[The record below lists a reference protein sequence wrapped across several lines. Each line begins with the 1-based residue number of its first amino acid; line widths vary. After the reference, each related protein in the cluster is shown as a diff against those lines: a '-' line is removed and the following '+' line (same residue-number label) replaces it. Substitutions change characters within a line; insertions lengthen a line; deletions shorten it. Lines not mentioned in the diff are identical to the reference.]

1 MFSTA
6 PILSR
11 HQPATAM
18 EVVANE
24 LDMERELESDLAA
37 EPEERAILRRRCS
50 SRSSSKGSKG
60 SKGKAAQR
68 LSSFEQ
74 ECESLEEAAWAK
86 FDEKHPDFFQVLD
99 FAKDGG
105 FSEVHE
111 LWDSTRYLRA
121 ALALMMLLANVGTIL
136 INDGGYLVHA
146 THLADEQQEDTLG
159 IHPVDD
165 NVRAIQNDYM
175 ISGFL
180 VDEGFVALA
189 TLTGCDGRIH
199 SPRIALICA
208 IELLLLALLV
218 AKAVTLFVYSF
229 IADLE
234 RARWTNACKF
244 WWEVLPEL
252 TSFSAMRLL
261 HCATPSVVLADVF
274 SFAAYA
280 GPRAELDGYA
290 TGFRLWLVFTLKKL
304 MCLVIGIDAF
314 LFKVRVAY
322 SDIHKDELGPWSFLS
337 LTMFIVQ
344 ILGIVQLSM
353 FVRDRIFLFI
363 FGGEDSIMQPAERAL
378 KSIWQAMV
386 VRKVCQLF
394 EWHKATAI
402 LITFDED
409 DFQKLVLNE
418 NGDIHESLMSTS
430 VGSWDPLAE
439 SAVFASESLLSRIS
453 EDDKEEHTV

>member
-1 MFSTA
+1 
-6 PILSR
+6 
-11 HQPATAM
+11 M
-18 EVVANE
+18 EVAANNE
-24 LDMERELESDLAA
+24 MDIELESCVGPTVA
-37 EPEERAILRRRCS
+37 ETRESLPDERAFQVRR
-50 SRSSSKGSKG
+50 RSSSKGSKG
-60 SKGKAAQR
+60 SKGSKVKPEDR
-68 LSSFEQ
+68 RNSSFEQ

-86 FDEKHPDFFQVLD
+86 FDDSLPDFFQVLE

-111 LWDSTRYLRA
+111 LWDSSRYLRA
-121 ALALMMLLANVGTIL
+121 VLALMMLMANVGTIV

-165 NVRAIQNDYM
+165 HVRAIQNDYM

-180 VDEGFVALA
+180 VDGCFLA
-189 TLTGCDGRIH
+189 FASLIGCDHGIH

-208 IELLLLALLV
+208 IELLLLALLLV
-218 AKAVTLFVYSF
+218 KAVACFVASF
-229 IADLE
+229 VEKLE
-234 RARWTNACKF
+234 RVRWSKAYIF

-261 HCATPSVVLADVF
+261 HFATPSVVLSDLY

-280 GPRAELDGYA
+280 GSRAELDGWA
-290 TGFRLWLVFTLKKL
+290 TGARLWVVFVLTKL
-304 MCLVIGIDAF
+304 MCLVLGIDAF

-322 SDIHKDELGPWSFLS
+322 SDIHQEELGPWSLLS
-337 LTMFIVQ
+337 VTMFIVQ
-344 ILGIVQLSM
+344 VLGIVQLSM
-353 FVRDRIFLFI
+353 FVRGRIFLFI
-363 FGGEDSIMQPAERAL
+363 FGGEDSIMQPAEKAL
-378 KSIWQAMV
+378 QNIWQAMV

-394 EWHKATAI
+394 DWPKAAAI
-402 LITFDED
+402 LMTFDED

-430 VGSWDPLAE
+430 VGSWDPIAE
-439 SAVFASESLLSRIS
+439 SAGYASESLLSRIS
-453 EDDKEEHTV
+453 EDDKEGQ